1 MQENEVIRTRINEK
15 YVDREGFLRIKVIE
29 GVHIDLPSLKEDAAV
44 NMVLTNNKKT
54 LALYDSRAFFTI
66 DQDARDYVKS
76 GITDPTR
83 LATAVLINQLG
94 TRLLVNFFI
103 RFNKPRTP
111 MRLFTCEDNALKWL
125 RELKMTLNSEG
136 KN

>member
-1 MQENEVIRTRINEK
+1 MQEKKVIRTRINEK
-15 YVDREGFLRIKVIE
+15 YVDSEGFLRIKVIE

-44 NMVLTNNKKT
+44 NMMLTNNKKA

-83 LATAVLINQLG
+83 LATAVVTSHLG
-94 TRLLVNFFI
+94 TRLLINFFI
-103 RFNKPRTP
+103 RFNKPQTP
-111 MRLFTCEDNALKWL
+111 MKLFTCEEKALQWL
-125 RELKMTLNSEG
+125 RELKETLDCR
-136 KN
+136 